1 MQGEIVVLGVVMVLA
16 LGAYWS
22 LVIFP
27 RQRDF
32 QKQQR
37 YVSALKPGDDMIT
50 YGGIIVRVIDI
61 DATTGVA
68 QVEIAEG
75 IVVRMIA
82 AALLRP
88 YDPIELAENVR
99 KSVQQGKV
107 SKVSNE

>member
-107 SKVSNE
+107 SNE